1 VNAIP
6 RAWIAVDGAAVGET
20 PIVRHPVSGGSHLV
34 SARFEDGREDRRRVE
49 IAGGELY
56 LMFDGRPQR

>member
-1 VNAIP
+1 
-6 RAWIAVDGAAVGET
+6 
-20 PIVRHPVSGGSHLV
+20 V
-34 SARFEDGREDRRRVE
+34 SARFEDGREDRRRIE